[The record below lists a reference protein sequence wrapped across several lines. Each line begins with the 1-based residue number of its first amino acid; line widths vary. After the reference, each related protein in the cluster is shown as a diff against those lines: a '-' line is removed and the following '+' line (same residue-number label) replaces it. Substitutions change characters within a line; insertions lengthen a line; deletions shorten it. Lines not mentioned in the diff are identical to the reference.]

1 MMLTLPVKFTNS
13 VARNPVINMNQPLN
27 TRRNRAFTLIE
38 LLVVIAIIAILAGML
53 LPALAKAKAKA
64 QRIKCSSNLKQ
75 VALSFKMFAGDNEQ
89 QFPGKLD
96 VNKFAQ
102 QNRSAWRH
110 FFMLSN
116 ELGSTKI
123 LMCPGDVIRQP
134 NVAQIFGTNDTANN
148 LVGLF
153 SSGNAAVSYFVGV
166 EAEETKPNMLLTG
179 DRNMGTNNTMV
190 FASGTNF
197 HTVLTSVDTGSP
209 PEAQWS
215 ELATNFVAPHHDNAG
230 NYALADGSVQQ
241 ASSDRLKEALRLSRQ
256 SYGANANRINFPHS
270 GTDGA
275 P

>member
-1 MMLTLPVKFTNS
+1 
-13 VARNPVINMNQPLN
+13 MNQPFN
-27 TRRNRAFTLIE
+27 TRRIKAFTLIE

-89 QFPGKLD
+89 RFPSALD
-96 VNKFAQ
+96 VNKYAQ
-102 QNRSAWRH
+102 SNRSAYRH

-123 LMCPGDVIRQP
+123 LVCPGDVLRQP
-134 NVAQIFGTNDTANN
+134 NTAQIFGTNDTVNN
-148 LVGLF
+148 LIGLL
-153 SSGNAAVSYFVGV
+153 SYTNSAVSYFVGT
-166 EAEETKPNMLLTG
+166 EADETKPNMLLTG
-179 DRNMGTNNTMV
+179 DRNMSTNDTSV
-190 FASGTNF
+190 FFAPNGGTNF
-197 HTVLTSVDTGSP
+197 FTIQTSVDTAGIAESYWSP
-209 PEAQWS
+209 W
-215 ELATNFVAPHHDNAG
+215 ATNAVSPHHDNAG

-256 SYGANANRINFPHS
+256 SYGANANRVVFPQS
-270 GTDGA
+270 DVNGT

>member
-1 MMLTLPVKFTNS
+1 
-13 VARNPVINMNQPLN
+13 MNQPFN

-96 VNKFAQ
+96 INKFAQ
-102 QNRSAWRH
+102 SNRTAWRH
-110 FFMLSN
+110 FYMLSN

-123 LMCPGDVIRQP
+123 LICPGDVIRQP
-134 NVAQIFGTNDTANN
+134 SAANIFSTNDTANN
-148 LVGLF
+148 LVGIVDA
-153 SSGNAAVSYFVGV
+153 GNSAVSYFVGV
-166 EAEETKPNMLLTG
+166 EADETKPNMLLTG
-179 DRNMGTNNTMV
+179 DRNMGLDNTMV
-190 FASGTNF
+190 FASGTNYYTIQT
-197 HTVLTSVDTGSP
+197 TVDSATAD
-209 PEAQWS
+209 EAQWS
-215 ELATNFVAPHHDNAG
+215 ELATNNIAPHHDNAG

-241 ASSDRLKEALRLSRQ
+241 SSSDRLVEALRLSRQ
-256 SYGANANRINFPHS
+256 SYGTTANRMNFPHS
-270 GTDGA
+270 GTTGA

>member
-1 MMLTLPVKFTNS
+1 
-13 VARNPVINMNQPLN
+13 MNQPFN
-27 TRRNRAFTLIE
+27 TRRNKAFTLIE

-75 VALSFKMFAGDNEQ
+75 VALSFKMFAGDNDQ
-89 QFPGKLD
+89 RFPTALD

-102 QNRSAWRH
+102 SNRSSYRH
-110 FFMLSN
+110 FYMLSN

-134 NVAQIFGTNDTANN
+134 NVAQIFGTNDTVNN
-148 LVGLF
+148 LVGLL
-153 SSGNAAVSYFVGV
+153 SASNSAVSYFVGS
-166 EAEETKPNMLLTG
+166 EADETKPNMLLTG
-179 DRNMGTNNTMV
+179 DRTMGPDNASQVYTAGTSTNYY
-190 FASGTNF
+190 
-197 HTVLTSVDTGSP
+197 TVLTTVDAVGTI
-209 PEAQWS
+209 EARWS
-215 ELATNFVAPHHDNAG
+215 DLATNYVSPHHDNAG

-256 SYGANANRINFPHS
+256 SYGANANRIVFPHS
-270 GTDGA
+270 TTDGA

>member
-1 MMLTLPVKFTNS
+1 
-13 VARNPVINMNQPLN
+13 MNQPIN

-102 QNRSAWRH
+102 SNRTAWRH
-110 FFMLSN
+110 FAMLSN

-134 NVAQIFGTNDTANN
+134 NAANIFGVSDPVNN
-148 LVGLF
+148 LVGLTTA
-153 SSGNAAVSYFVGV
+153 SNGAVSYFVGV
-166 EAEETKPNMLLTG
+166 EADETKPNMLLTG
-179 DRNMGTNNTMV
+179 DRNMGTNNQMV

-197 HTVLTSVDTGSP
+197 HLVLTTVDAVGNA
-209 PEAQWS
+209 EAQWS
-215 ELATNFVAPHHDNAG
+215 ELATNNIAPHHDNAG

-256 SYGANANRINFPHS
+256 SYGANANRINFPHA
-270 GTDGA
+270 GTDGS

>member
-1 MMLTLPVKFTNS
+1 
-13 VARNPVINMNQPLN
+13 MNQPIN

-102 QNRSAWRH
+102 SNRMSYRH
-110 FFMLSN
+110 FLMISN

-123 LMCPGDVIRQP
+123 LICPGDVIRQP
-134 NVAQIFGTNDTANN
+134 NVAQIFGFDDTPNN
-148 LVGLF
+148 LLGLA
-153 SSGNAAVSYFVGV
+153 SQSNKSVSYFVGV
-166 EAEETKPNMLLTG
+166 EADETKPNMLLTG
-179 DRNMGTNNTMV
+179 DRNMGVNNSSV
-190 FASGTNF
+190 FYDGAGGTNF
-197 HTVLTSVDTGSP
+197 VVVSTSVDSASAA
-209 PEAQWS
+209 EAQWS
-215 ELATNFVAPHHDNAG
+215 ELATNNIAPHHDNAG

-256 SYGANANRINFPHS
+256 SYGANANRISFPHS
-270 GTDGA
+270 SSDGA

>member
-1 MMLTLPVKFTNS
+1 MY
-13 VARNPVINMNQPLN
+13 

-102 QNRSAWRH
+102 SNRMAYRH
-110 FFMLSN
+110 FLMISN

-123 LMCPGDVIRQP
+123 LICPGDVIRQP
-134 NVAQIFGTNDTANN
+134 NVSQIFGVDDSPNN
-148 LVGLF
+148 LLGLA
-153 SSGNAAVSYFVGV
+153 SQSNKSVSYFVGV
-166 EAEETKPNMLLTG
+166 EADETKPNMLLTG
-179 DRNMGTNNTMV
+179 DRNLGTNNLMV
-190 FASGTNF
+190 FASGTNYY
-197 HTVLTSVDTGSP
+197 TVLTSVDAAAN

-215 ELATNFVAPHHDNAG
+215 ELATNNIAPHHDNAG

-270 GTDGA
+270 DTTGA

>member
-1 MMLTLPVKFTNS
+1 
-13 VARNPVINMNQPLN
+13 MNQPIY

-102 QNRSAWRH
+102 TNRTAWRH
-110 FFMLSN
+110 FSMLSN

-134 NVAQIFGTNDTANN
+134 NVANIFGYTDTANN

-153 SSGNAAVSYFVGV
+153 TGGTPPAGFANGNGNLAVSYFVGV
-166 EAEETKPNMLLTG
+166 EADETKPNMLLTG
-179 DRNMGTNNTMV
+179 DRNMGINNSTV
-190 FASGTNF
+190 FASGTTF
-197 HTVLTSVDTGSP
+197 HTVTTTVDAAGAA
-209 PEAQWS
+209 EAQWS
-215 ELATNFVAPHHDNAG
+215 ELATNSIAPHHDNAG

-256 SYGANANRINFPHS
+256 SYGVNANRINFPHS
-270 GTDGA
+270 DTAGA

>member
-1 MMLTLPVKFTNS
+1 
-13 VARNPVINMNQPLN
+13 MNQPFN

-96 VNKFAQ
+96 INKFAQ
-102 QNRSAWRH
+102 SNRTAWRH
-110 FFMLSN
+110 FYMLSN

-123 LMCPGDVIRQP
+123 LICPGDVIRQP
-134 NVAQIFGTNDTANN
+134 NAANVFGYTDTANN
-148 LVGLF
+148 LVGIYNQGTAP
-153 SSGNAAVSYFVGV
+153 SGFAAGNGNQAISYFVGV
-166 EAEETKPNMLLTG
+166 EADETKPNMLLTG
-179 DRNMGTNNTMV
+179 DRNMGLDNSMV
-190 FASGTNF
+190 FSAGTNYY
-197 HTVLTSVDTGSP
+197 TVQTSVDSATAD
-209 PEAQWS
+209 EAQWS
-215 ELATNFVAPHHDNAG
+215 ELATNNVAPHHDNAG

-241 ASSDRLKEALRLSRQ
+241 SSSDRLVEALRLSRQ
-256 SYGANANRINFPHS
+256 SYGTTANRINFPHT
-270 GTDGA
+270 GTTGA

>member
-1 MMLTLPVKFTNS
+1 
-13 VARNPVINMNQPLN
+13 MNQPFN

-75 VALSFKMFAGDNEQ
+75 VALSFKMFAGDNDQ
-89 QFPGKLD
+89 LFPGKLD
-96 VNKFAQ
+96 INKFAVS
-102 QNRSAWRH
+102 NKSSWRH
-110 FFMLSN
+110 FYMLSN

-134 NVAQIFGTNDTANN
+134 NVANIFGTNDSANN
-148 LVGLF
+148 LIGLF
-153 SSGNAAVSYFVGV
+153 DAQNTAVSYFVGV
-166 EAEETKPNMLLTG
+166 EADETKPNMLLTG
-179 DRNMGTNNTMV
+179 DRNFGTNNLMV
-190 FASGTNF
+190 FASGTNYY
-197 HTVLTSVDTGSP
+197 TVLTSVDAASN

-215 ELATNFVAPHHDNAG
+215 ELATNNVSPHHDNAG

-270 GTDGA
+270 DTTGA

>member
-1 MMLTLPVKFTNS
+1 
-13 VARNPVINMNQPLN
+13 MNQPLN

-102 QNRSAWRH
+102 ANRSAWRH

-134 NVAQIFGTNDTANN
+134 NAAQIFGSNDTVNN
-148 LVGLF
+148 LIGLM
-153 SSGNAAVSYFVGV
+153 SASNSAISYFVGV

-179 DRNMGTNNTMV
+179 DRNMATSNSFVFSDANGGTNYY
-190 FASGTNF
+190 
-197 HTVLTSVDTGSP
+197 TVLTSVDGAAN

-215 ELATNFVAPHHDNAG
+215 EFATNNVAPHHDNAG

-241 ASSDRLKEALRLSRQ
+241 ASTDRLKEALRLSRQ
-256 SYGANANRINFPHS
+256 SYGATANRISFPHS
-270 GTDGA
+270 NTTGA